1 MRRLAVVHHLASQ
14 WVPALQAAE
23 PRLDIRGWHP
33 REAGE
38 ADGAWLAEAEALFT
52 WRFPEGFLARMPRLR
67 WIQNSGAG
75 VDHLVDHSGIS
86 EGVLITRA
94 DGNFGAWMARYV
106 CAHLL
111 AEAQRLGPCAE
122 AQMEARWSPKLQP
135 EDLGGALALVVGFGR
150 IGRRIGEA
158 LRALGLTVRGF
169 VRSPRLDPD
178 FTLEGLEALPRWL
191 PEARLLVLCA
201 PLTPATRGLVDG
213 RLLAHGH
220 GRMMLVN
227 IGRGAL
233 VVVPD
238 LLEALDGGQLG
249 RAVLDVF
256 DEEPLPADSPLWRHP
271 RITVTPHHSGPSV
284 PKDLIPDILENL
296 RAYAEGRPITG
307 AVDRRRGY

>member
-38 ADGAWLAEAEALFT
+38 ADGAWLAEAEGLFT

-75 VDHLVDHSGIS
+75 VDHLVDHP
-86 EGVLITRA
+86 EVPPEVLITRA
-94 DGNFGAWMARYV
+94 DGNFGVWMARYV

-111 AEAQRLGPCAE
+111 AEAQRLAPCAE
-122 AQMEARWSPKLQP
+122 AQAEARWNPRLQP

-169 VRSPRLDPD
+169 VRTPRPDPD
-178 FTLEGLEALPRWL
+178 FSLEGLGALQGWL

-201 PLTPATRGLVDG
+201 PLTPETRGLVDA
-213 RLLAHGH
+213 RLLAQGH
-220 GRMMLVN
+220 DHLMLVN
-227 IGRGAL
+227 VGRGAQ
-233 VVVPD
+233 VVAPD
-238 LLEALDGGQLG
+238 LLAALEAGRLG

-256 DEEPLPADSPLWRHP
+256 EEEPLPAESPLWRHP
-271 RITVTPHHSGPSV
+271 RVTVTPHHSGPST

-307 AVDRRRGY
+307 AVDRQRGY